1 MVDELNNISIDGTLY
16 KSTFGVIQTYRR
28 ICCLKCSSAGGSYV
42 VCAALVAPTYTMRY
56 WIMVDGLYKISVDG
70 TSIFGLTWNV
80 CPRFCHGAPGPG
92 DQQSTFGFCIL
103 QSSC

>member
-42 VCAALVAPTYTMRY
+42 VCAALEYIRRHPDVSPYLLFE
-56 WIMVDGLYKISVDG
+56 VF
-70 TSIFGLTWNV
+70 FGRGFVRSLCCTC
-80 CPRFCHGAPGPG
+80 CPHVYDALLDHGGWVVQ
-92 DQQSTFGFCIL
+92 DQR
-103 QSSC
+103 